1 MTTAKGSVSM
11 ASIDAGLDG
20 APVARPRGRRKL
32 RLGLYAARLGI
43 LTVLLAAWEYGVS
56 QADLAFF
63 SRPSIVFARVA
74 ELVTEASFYANVR
87 ITLLEIVIGYAI
99 GAAAGL
105 VLGFALGRSKFL
117 SDLFQPFII
126 AIYSVPKIALAP
138 LFIVW
143 LGLGIQ
149 SKIAVVVL
157 ATFFL
162 VFFNTYSGLQNIN
175 EELVRLAR
183 LMGASWRQTVGRVIV
198 PAAANQIFIG
208 LKSAVPFA
216 VIGAVIGE
224 YIGSS
229 EGLGHFILY
238 SAQTYDAPSLFAGIV
253 ALVLIVFSINTAL
266 DFLERRVIR
275 WRQAERQTV
284 HF

>member
-1 MTTAKGSVSM
+1 M
-11 ASIDAGLDG
+11 AVIDTGVG
-20 APVARPRGRRKL
+20 ARSAALARKRRHA
-32 RLGLYAARLGI
+32 RLGLFAGRLAI
-43 LTVLLAAWEYGVS
+43 LVAILAIWEFGVS
-56 QADLAFF
+56 DRNLPFF
-63 SRPSIVFARVA
+63 SRPSIVFQRVT
-74 ELVTEASFYANVR
+74 ELVVDPSFYADVR
-87 ITLLEIVIGYAI
+87 ITLLEIVIGYFI
-99 GAAAGL
+99 GAAVGL
-105 VLGFALGRSKFL
+105 ALGFALGRSRFL
-117 SDLFQPFII
+117 SDLFQPYII
-126 AIYSVPKIALAP
+126 GLYSIPKIALAP

-162 VFFNTYSGLQNIN
+162 VFFNTYSGLLAVN

-183 LMGASWRQTVGRVIV
+183 LMGASWRQAIGRVIV
-198 PAAANQIFIG
+198 PAAATQIFIG
-208 LKSAVPFA
+208 LKAAVPYA

-229 EGLGHFILY
+229 QGLGHFILY
-238 SAQTYDAPSLFAGIV
+238 AAQTFDAPALFAGIV
-253 ALVLIVFSINTAL
+253 ALVVIVFAINTVL
-266 DFLERRVIR
+266 NWLEGRVIK